1 MFLSSSSTAINSKL
15 DITNAIK
22 GSGTESGVPDAA
34 LLIDFTESANRLDAD
49 LSSTRKALIEKIGK
63 SAMIDA
69 AITIS
74 IFQSLN
80 IAADSSGIKVD
91 DDWVNLAAE
100 LAVLTAANEYQT
112 AKNSPQVD
120 AALRGNQHE

>member
-15 DITNAIK
+15 DIANAIT
-22 GSGTESGVPDAA
+22 GSGTQSGVPDAG

-120 AALRGNQHE
+120 AALRDNQHE

>member
-15 DITNAIK
+15 DITNAIT

-63 SAMIDA
+63 STMIDA

-80 IAADSSGIKVD
+80 IAADLSLIHIS
-91 DDWVNLAAE
+91 E
-100 LAVLTAANEYQT
+100 PTRPY
-112 AKNSPQVD
+112 
-120 AALRGNQHE
+120 